1 MLASIAAR
9 SAARVGGRRTM
20 STAAAPKLHKYR
32 DVAPE
37 LAKTRPPPGHDH
49 VSRTIIILRP
59 VPLPVLMNLLTTGGG
74 GRDAAALYPCFS
86 FYIINYIRLGMGGR
100 GGDSHPP
107 HRSVR
112 CLPPTASF
120 SMLSHPMPPSQN
132 SSDTFCSLL
141 SLYLYIPFSRRS
153 LNPPSAP
160 PW

>member
-1 MLASIAAR
+1 
-9 SAARVGGRRTM
+9 M

-100 GGDSHPP
+100 GGGLSSTSPI
-107 HRSVR
+107 SS
-112 CLPPTASF
+112 LPTAHSVV
-120 SMLSHPMPPSQN
+120 LYVVPS
-132 SSDTFCSLL
+132 DATFPKLV
-141 SLYLYIPFSRRS
+141 
-153 LNPPSAP
+153 
-160 PW
+160 